1 MQRMPLALLAFKPMA
16 RNTLRGFADVRVGKS
31 LLIKEV
37 PVHVS
42 NGKAWASL
50 PSKPVLKDGRVA
62 TDERGKARYVP
73 ILEWADK
80 DARDAFSEAV
90 VEAVRAQAP
99 DAVEV

>member
-1 MQRMPLALLAFKPMA
+1 MQRMPLALLAFKPMS
-16 RNTLRGFADVRVGKS
+16 RNTLRGFADVRLGKA
-31 LLIKEV
+31 LLIKEI

-50 PSKPVLKDGRVA
+50 PSKPVIKDGRVA
-62 TDERGKARYVP
+62 TDDKGKVRYVP

-80 DARDAFSEAV
+80 ESRDAFSEAV
-90 VEAVRAQAP
+90 VDAVKADSP